1 MLVMLTELLS
11 GLALFL
17 FGMKFMS
24 EGLQKA
30 AGDKMRVILDRVTKN
45 RFIAV
50 IFGAIFTAIIQS
62 SGATTVMEVSFVNA
76 GLLTL
81 EQSVGITFGAN
92 IGTTITAQLV
102 SLKLTAIAPYIIFA
116 GACLMMFGNK
126 PITRKISEV
135 IFGFGALFLGI
146 NSMTGALSRIP
157 EYPVIMHWF
166 SYLKNPFIALLVGLL
181 FTVAVQSSSVTV
193 SVLVLLADSHL
204 VGLGSCLYFI
214 LGANIG
220 SCTPAVMAAMNA
232 NKNAK
237 RTAMVHFLFNA
248 LGMIIIG
255 TILFFARNQIVDAI
269 SVLGGAD
276 NAKRFV
282 ANADTAFKVFQTIIF
297 LPFASQFVKLTK
309 LFIPGNKEGEEE
321 DNGLHLEY
329 IRKASS
335 KFVPSTAVVEIIQE
349 IERMAGLARENL
361 VASMEALADKNLDKV
376 KEINAR
382 EKIIDYLS
390 SEITDYLVEVN
401 RYELPLA
408 DSRRIGALFHVVIDL
423 ERIGDHAINILE
435 NAEKRSQLNEKF
447 TGAGKEEL
455 TTMYTEVL
463 QLFDKSME
471 MFVTNKKDN
480 IDEIIDM
487 ENDVDQ
493 MQIDYQNQQ
502 VKRLSK
508 GVCGVEIGLI
518 FTDMVIG
525 LERIADHSTN
535 IAYSIFH
542 ENPEDAEEQQ
552 KTVMEA
558 YPNSP
563 MAEEYR
569 VLAKQIR
576 KLCGI

>member
-1 MLVMLTELLS
+1 
-11 GLALFL
+11 
-17 FGMKFMS
+17 
-24 EGLQKA
+24 
-30 AGDKMRVILDRVTKN
+30 
-45 RFIAV
+45 
-50 IFGAIFTAIIQS
+50 
-62 SGATTVMEVSFVNA
+62 
-76 GLLTL
+76 
-81 EQSVGITFGAN
+81 
-92 IGTTITAQLV
+92 
-102 SLKLTAIAPYIIFA
+102 
-116 GACLMMFGNK
+116 
-126 PITRKISEV
+126 
-135 IFGFGALFLGI
+135 
-146 NSMTGALSRIP
+146 MTGALSRIP

-166 SYLKNPFIALLVGLL
+166 SYLKNPFIALLVGLI

-237 RTAMVHFLFNA
+237 RTALVHFLFNA

-309 LFIPGNKEGEEE
+309 LLIPGNKGGEEE

-349 IERMAGLARENL
+349 IERMAGLSRENL
-361 VASMEALADKNLDKV
+361 VASMEALADKNLDKA

-435 NAEKRSQLNEKF
+435 NAEKRSKLNEKF

-455 TTMYTEVL
+455 TTMYKEVL
-463 QLFDKSME
+463 ELFDKSME

-480 IDEIIDM
+480 IDQIIDM

-508 GVCGVEIGLI
+508 GICGVEIGLI

-552 KTVMEA
+552 KAALE
-558 YPNSP
+558 
-563 MAEEYR
+563 
-569 VLAKQIR
+569 
-576 KLCGI
+576 

>member
-361 VASMEALADKNLDKV
+361 DKV

-552 KTVMEA
+552 KAALE
-558 YPNSP
+558 
-563 MAEEYR
+563 
-569 VLAKQIR
+569 
-576 KLCGI
+576 

>member
-1 MLVMLTELLS
+1 M
-11 GLALFL
+11 
-17 FGMKFMS
+17 
-24 EGLQKA
+24 
-30 AGDKMRVILDRVTKN
+30 
-45 RFIAV
+45 
-50 IFGAIFTAIIQS
+50 
-62 SGATTVMEVSFVNA
+62 
-76 GLLTL
+76 
-81 EQSVGITFGAN
+81 
-92 IGTTITAQLV
+92 
-102 SLKLTAIAPYIIFA
+102 KLTAIAPYIIFV

-166 SYLKNPFIALLVGLL
+166 SYLKNPFIALLVGLI

-237 RTAMVHFLFNA
+237 RTALVHFLFNA

-269 SVLGGAD
+269 SVLGGTD

-309 LFIPGNKEGEEE
+309 LLIPGNKGGEEE

-361 VASMEALADKNLDKV
+361 VASMEALADKNLDKA

-435 NAEKRSQLNEKF
+435 NAEKRSKLNEKF

-455 TTMYTEVL
+455 TTMYKEVL
-463 QLFDKSME
+463 ELFDKSME

-480 IDEIIDM
+480 IDQIIDM

-508 GVCGVEIGLI
+508 GICGVEIGLI

-552 KTVMEA
+552 KATLE
-558 YPNSP
+558 
-563 MAEEYR
+563 
-569 VLAKQIR
+569 
-576 KLCGI
+576 

>member
-1 MLVMLTELLS
+1 MLMLTELLS

-45 RFIAV
+45 KIVAV
-50 IFGAIFTAIIQS
+50 LFGAIFTAIIQS

-102 SLKLTAIAPYIIFA
+102 SLKLTAVAPYIIFV
-116 GACLMMFGNK
+116 GACLLMFGSK
-126 PITRKISEV
+126 PMTRKISEV

-146 NSMTGALSRIP
+146 NSMTDALSRIP
-157 EYPVIMHWF
+157 DYPTIMHLF
-166 SYLKNPFIALLVGLL
+166 SYLTNPFIALLVGLL
-181 FTVAVQSSSVTV
+181 FTIAVQSSSVTV
-193 SVLVLLADSHL
+193 SVLVLLADANL

-220 SCTPAVMAAMNA
+220 SCTPAVMAGMNS

-237 RTAMVHFLFNA
+237 RTALVHLLFNVF
-248 LGMIIIG
+248 GMIVIG
-255 TILFFARNQIVDAI
+255 AILFFARDAVVDAI
-269 SVLGGAD
+269 SLIGGAD

-282 ANADTAFKVFQTIIF
+282 ANADTAFKVFQTVIF
-297 LPFASQFVKLTK
+297 LPFSKQFVAITKKL
-309 LFIPGNKEGEEE
+309 IPSTQSEEAAE
-321 DNGLHLEY
+321 DDGLHLDY
-329 IRKASS
+329 IGKATN
-335 KFVPSTAVVEIIQE
+335 KFMPSTAVVEIVQE
-349 IERMAGLARENL
+349 IERMASLARENL
-361 VASMEALADKNLDKV
+361 VAAMESLADKNLERTE
-376 KEINAR
+376 EINQR
-382 EKIIDYLS
+382 EKVIDYLS
-390 SEITDYLVEVN
+390 SEITDYLVKVN
-401 RYELPLA
+401 RYELPLS
-408 DSRRIGALFHVVIDL
+408 DSSRIGALFHVVIDL
-423 ERIGDHAINILE
+423 ERIGDHAVNILE

-455 TTMYTEVL
+455 TTMYEEVL
-463 QLFDKSME
+463 SLFDKSMD
-471 MFVTNKKDN
+471 MFITNKKDN
-480 IDEIIDM
+480 IDEIIKM

-508 GVCGVEIGLI
+508 GICGVEMGLI

-535 IAYSIFH
+535 IAYSLFH
-542 ENPEDAEEQQ
+542 ENPEEAE
-552 KTVMEA
+552 A
-558 YPNSP
+558 N
-563 MAEEYR
+563 
-569 VLAKQIR
+569 
-576 KLCGI
+576 

>member
-11 GLALFL
+11 GLPLFL

-552 KTVMEA
+552 K
-558 YPNSP
+558 
-563 MAEEYR
+563 
-569 VLAKQIR
+569 VLAE
-576 KLCGI
+576 

>member
-255 TILFFARNQIVDAI
+255 TILLF
-269 SVLGGAD
+269 
-276 NAKRFV
+276 
-282 ANADTAFKVFQTIIF
+282 AFKVFQTIIF

-552 KTVMEA
+552 K
-558 YPNSP
+558 
-563 MAEEYR
+563 
-569 VLAKQIR
+569 VLAE
-576 KLCGI
+576 

>member
-1 MLVMLTELLS
+1 
-11 GLALFL
+11 
-17 FGMKFMS
+17 
-24 EGLQKA
+24 
-30 AGDKMRVILDRVTKN
+30 
-45 RFIAV
+45 
-50 IFGAIFTAIIQS
+50 
-62 SGATTVMEVSFVNA
+62 
-76 GLLTL
+76 
-81 EQSVGITFGAN
+81 
-92 IGTTITAQLV
+92 
-102 SLKLTAIAPYIIFA
+102 
-116 GACLMMFGNK
+116 MMFGNK
-126 PITRKISEV
+126 PMTRKISEV

-166 SYLKNPFIALLVGLL
+166 SYLKNPFIALFVGLL
-181 FTVAVQSSSVTV
+181 FTVAVQSSSVTI

-220 SCTPAVMAAMNA
+220 SCTPAIMAGMNA
-232 NKNAK
+232 NRNAK
-237 RTAMVHFLFNA
+237 RTALVHVLFNA
-248 LGMIIIG
+248 LGMVVIG
-255 TILFFARNQIVDAI
+255 TILFFARNQVVDAI
-269 SVLGGAD
+269 SILGGAD

-282 ANADTAFKVFQTIIF
+282 ANADTIFKVFQTIIF
-297 LPFASQFVKLTK
+297 LPFTIQFTKLTK
-309 LFIPGNKEGEEE
+309 LLIPGDKESEEE

-349 IERMAGLARENL
+349 IERMASLARENL
-361 VASMEALADKNLDKV
+361 VASMEALADKNLDKS
-376 KEINAR
+376 KEINDR

-408 DSRRIGALFHVVIDL
+408 DSRQIGALFHVVIDL
-423 ERIGDHAINILE
+423 ERIGDHAVNILE
-435 NAEKRSQLNEKF
+435 NAEKRSRLNEKF

-552 KTVMEA
+552 KA
-558 YPNSP
+558 L
-563 MAEEYR
+563 AE
-569 VLAKQIR
+569 
-576 KLCGI
+576 

>member
-1 MLVMLTELLS
+1 M
-11 GLALFL
+11 
-17 FGMKFMS
+17 
-24 EGLQKA
+24 
-30 AGDKMRVILDRVTKN
+30 I
-45 RFIAV
+45 
-50 IFGAIFTAIIQS
+50 
-62 SGATTVMEVSFVNA
+62 
-76 GLLTL
+76 
-81 EQSVGITFGAN
+81 
-92 IGTTITAQLV
+92 
-102 SLKLTAIAPYIIFA
+102 
-116 GACLMMFGNK
+116 
-126 PITRKISEV
+126 
-135 IFGFGALFLGI
+135 
-146 NSMTGALSRIP
+146 
-157 EYPVIMHWF
+157 
-166 SYLKNPFIALLVGLL
+166 

-237 RTAMVHFLFNA
+237 RTALVHFLFNA

-309 LFIPGNKEGEEE
+309 LLIPGNKGGEEE

-361 VASMEALADKNLDKV
+361 VASMEALADKNLDKA

-435 NAEKRSQLNEKF
+435 NAEKRSKLNEKF

-455 TTMYTEVL
+455 TTMYKEVL
-463 QLFDKSME
+463 ELFDKSME

-480 IDEIIDM
+480 IDQIIDM

-508 GVCGVEIGLI
+508 GICGVEIGLI

-552 KTVMEA
+552 KAALE
-558 YPNSP
+558 
-563 MAEEYR
+563 
-569 VLAKQIR
+569 
-576 KLCGI
+576 

>member
-76 GLLTL
+76 GLLTV
-81 EQSVGITFGAN
+81 EQSVGIKFGAN

-166 SYLKNPFIALLVGLL
+166 SYLKNPFSALLVGLL

-248 LGMIIIG
+248 LGMIII
-255 TILFFARNQIVDAI
+255 
-269 SVLGGAD
+269 
-276 NAKRFV
+276 
-282 ANADTAFKVFQTIIF
+282 
-297 LPFASQFVKLTK
+297 
-309 LFIPGNKEGEEE
+309 
-321 DNGLHLEY
+321 
-329 IRKASS
+329 
-335 KFVPSTAVVEIIQE
+335 
-349 IERMAGLARENL
+349 
-361 VASMEALADKNLDKV
+361 
-376 KEINAR
+376 
-382 EKIIDYLS
+382 
-390 SEITDYLVEVN
+390 
-401 RYELPLA
+401 
-408 DSRRIGALFHVVIDL
+408 
-423 ERIGDHAINILE
+423 
-435 NAEKRSQLNEKF
+435 
-447 TGAGKEEL
+447 
-455 TTMYTEVL
+455 
-463 QLFDKSME
+463 
-471 MFVTNKKDN
+471 
-480 IDEIIDM
+480 
-487 ENDVDQ
+487 
-493 MQIDYQNQQ
+493 
-502 VKRLSK
+502 
-508 GVCGVEIGLI
+508 
-518 FTDMVIG
+518 
-525 LERIADHSTN
+525 
-535 IAYSIFH
+535 
-542 ENPEDAEEQQ
+542 
-552 KTVMEA
+552 
-558 YPNSP
+558 
-563 MAEEYR
+563 
-569 VLAKQIR
+569 
-576 KLCGI
+576 

>member
-1 MLVMLTELLS
+1 
-11 GLALFL
+11 
-17 FGMKFMS
+17 
-24 EGLQKA
+24 
-30 AGDKMRVILDRVTKN
+30 
-45 RFIAV
+45 
-50 IFGAIFTAIIQS
+50 
-62 SGATTVMEVSFVNA
+62 
-76 GLLTL
+76 
-81 EQSVGITFGAN
+81 
-92 IGTTITAQLV
+92 
-102 SLKLTAIAPYIIFA
+102 
-116 GACLMMFGNK
+116 
-126 PITRKISEV
+126 
-135 IFGFGALFLGI
+135 
-146 NSMTGALSRIP
+146 MTGALSRIP

-166 SYLKNPFIALLVGLL
+166 SYLKNPFISLLVGLI

-237 RTAMVHFLFNA
+237 RTALVHFLFNA

-309 LFIPGNKEGEEE
+309 LLIPGNKEGEEE

-361 VASMEALADKNLDKV
+361 VASMEALADKNLDKA

-435 NAEKRSQLNEKF
+435 NAEKRSKLNEKF

-455 TTMYTEVL
+455 TTMYKEVL
-463 QLFDKSME
+463 ELFDKSME

-480 IDEIIDM
+480 IDQIIDM

-508 GVCGVEIGLI
+508 GICGVEIGLI

-552 KTVMEA
+552 KAALE
-558 YPNSP
+558 
-563 MAEEYR
+563 
-569 VLAKQIR
+569 
-576 KLCGI
+576 

>member
-45 RFIAV
+45 RFVAV
-50 IFGAIFTAIIQS
+50 FFGAIFTAIIQS

-102 SLKLTAIAPYIIFA
+102 SLKLTAIAPYIIFV

-126 PITRKISEV
+126 PITRKI
-135 IFGFGALFLGI
+135 LGI

-166 SYLKNPFIALLVGLL
+166 SYLKNPFIALLVGLI

-237 RTAMVHFLFNA
+237 RTALVHFLFNA

-309 LFIPGNKEGEEE
+309 LLIPGNKGGEEE

-361 VASMEALADKNLDKV
+361 VASMEALADKNLDKA

-401 RYELPLA
+401 RYEL
-408 DSRRIGALFHVVIDL
+408 
-423 ERIGDHAINILE
+423 HAINILE
-435 NAEKRSQLNEKF
+435 NAEKRSKLNEKF

-455 TTMYTEVL
+455 TTMYKEVL
-463 QLFDKSME
+463 ELFDKSME

-480 IDEIIDM
+480 IDQIIDM

-508 GVCGVEIGLI
+508 GICGVEIGLI

-552 KTVMEA
+552 KATLE
-558 YPNSP
+558 
-563 MAEEYR
+563 
-569 VLAKQIR
+569 
-576 KLCGI
+576 